1 MSNQWYGKFG
11 NSRVSFM
18 NQKLKLHHFELGE
31 KTKIKNFLKREV
43 QSLLYVSVI
52 DSPQKFFPKQM
63 KARRLVKSDIPIQSS
78 YRSQLG
84 LDRLLNIYSSSFLGT
99 SKHRVVIDCGTA
111 TCVDFATKDSYLG
124 GWIAAGAK
132 TGLSALHVYTD
143 RLPLLSPQKMT
154 KELGQTTEES
164 MQIGVRNVLL
174 GQMAQAETEAK
185 KQFGRVKID
194 FILTGGWSFL
204 VKNLTGWRHEP
215 LLGLLGLKKIDEYRK
230 IVR

>member
-1 MSNQWYGKFG
+1 M
-11 NSRVSFM
+11 
-18 NQKLKLHHFELGE
+18 
-31 KTKIKNFLKREV
+31 
-43 QSLLYVSVI
+43 
-52 DSPQKFFPKQM
+52 
-63 KARRLVKSDIPIQSS
+63 
-78 YRSQLG
+78 
-84 LDRLLNIYSSSFLGT
+84 
-99 SKHRVVIDCGTA
+99 
-111 TCVDFATKDSYLG
+111 
-124 GWIAAGAK
+124 AK
-132 TGLSALHVYTD
+132 G
-143 RLPLLSPQKMT
+143 
-154 KELGQTTEES
+154 LGQTTEES